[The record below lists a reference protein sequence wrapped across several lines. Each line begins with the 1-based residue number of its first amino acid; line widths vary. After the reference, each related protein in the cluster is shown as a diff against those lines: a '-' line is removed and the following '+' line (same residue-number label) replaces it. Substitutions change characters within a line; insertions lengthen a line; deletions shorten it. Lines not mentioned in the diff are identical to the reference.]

1 MEVKSFKTLEFNKI
15 IDKLQ
20 NYAGSELGK
29 KIAGQL
35 TPYTDIDEIKLHQGE
50 TSEAVTMIL
59 KKGSLG
65 MGGLRDISTY
75 IKRVNV
81 GGSLNIVELL
91 HIADFLR
98 VAKRAKNYGQA
109 EGKNDSFPILEPRFN
124 AIELA
129 NDLESRTG

>member
-98 VAKRAKNYGQA
+98 VAKRAKNYGF
-109 EGKNDSFPILEPRFN
+109 FPYPR
-124 AIELA
+124 A
-129 NDLESRTG
+129 